1 MHAAAEPGRVGDG
14 DHHRI
19 VCVCRAIDGDR
30 GGPPF
35 ERRQFEHG
43 GDGVAGLS
51 LRPTQPVGSIVHI
64 CAEAGSGDR
73 RHPTITD
80 TNRIDRVWVAERNS
94 CGLERIL
101 RDTRECPDEIVAG
114 TDRHHAEN
122 RVGAGDGL
130 NGQVDHAVTAEHD
143 ETLGTGGDGITG
155 VRCRGGGIGT

>member
-1 MHAAAEPGRVGDG
+1 M
-14 DHHRI
+14 
-19 VCVCRAIDGDR
+19 CVCRAIDGDR

-155 VRCRGGGIGT
+155 VRCRGGGIGTERSMT